1 MSQENVEIVRGQL
14 DALNRRDPESL
25 LKDATPDFEYDL
37 SRAVGPWRGVYGR
50 DRALSV
56 IRDVVESWEWVRLEP
71 HELIEVGEHVVVP
84 LTMQGA
90 GRDGIELKSRFTMV
104 WTIRDG
110 KVVRVCLYQERD
122 EALQAAGLSE

>member
-1 MSQENVEIVRGQL
+1 M
-14 DALNRRDPESL
+14 
-25 LKDATPDFEYDL
+25 
-37 SRAVGPWRGVYGR
+37 
-50 DRALSV
+50 RALSV

-84 LTMQGA
+84 LTMHGA
-90 GRDGIELKSRFTMV
+90 GRDGIELKARFTMV

-122 EALQAAGLSE
+122 EALKAAGLSE